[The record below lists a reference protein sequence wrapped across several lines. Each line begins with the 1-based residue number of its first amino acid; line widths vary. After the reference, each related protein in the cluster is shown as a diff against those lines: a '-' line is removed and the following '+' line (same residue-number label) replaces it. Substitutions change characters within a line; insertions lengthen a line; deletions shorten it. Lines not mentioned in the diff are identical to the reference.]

1 MRINAN
7 VELDAGSK
15 TFASGFLP
23 ELIAALRR
31 SRKGDLVA
39 VTSAD
44 PAIGPEL
51 EAWCR
56 FTRNSLVDTGVE
68 EGRTRWVLRY
78 GEAPE
83 PLSSATFSETS
94 VIVTRTMSERIVR
107 SDRGCG
113 SIPIS
118 TATLLATIVACAPH
132 PRRRGGRWDWSAC
145 AGLRPRQPSSAS
157 AKSLSPVA
165 SRSCCRTLAR
175 SFTPA
180 RRPRRP
186 RCSPTACCLPESGS
200 RCCARRTCAG
210 SWSSWLIAGA
220 LGLRGRPTAGSRESG
235 TRRSRRS

>member
-56 FTRNSLVDTGVE
+56 FTRNSLVDTEVE

-78 GEAPE
+78 GEAPRRCRRG
-83 PLSSATFSETS
+83 S
-94 VIVTRTMSERIVR
+94 
-107 SDRGCG
+107 SDRIAAVALFHFDCN
-113 SIPIS
+113 
-118 TATLLATIVACAPH
+118 LACDYCCACAPH
-132 PRRRGGRWDWSAC
+132 PKRRGGRWDWRAC
-145 AGLRPRQPSSAS
+145 AGLGPRRPSSAS

-165 SRSCCRTLAR
+165 SRSCCRTLAGWAPR
-175 SFTPA
+175 LCGGRADHGAHQTGMPLAGKRREMLRARCRAGASLSRLVSTA
-180 RRPRRP
+180 RRR
-186 RCSPTACCLPESGS
+186 SVMNAIA
-200 RCCARRTCAG
+200 ARVH
-210 SWSSWLIAGA
+210 
-220 LGLRGRPTAGSRESG
+220 GRAPGRK
-235 TRRSRRS
+235 